1 MVEPFWDIYTLTF
14 IIFFFSMD
22 DFIGRRAHEF
32 LDVCYAYGI
41 REEKFLNFCVESI
54 ALNGISL

>member
-1 MVEPFWDIYTLTF
+1 
-14 IIFFFSMD
+14 MD